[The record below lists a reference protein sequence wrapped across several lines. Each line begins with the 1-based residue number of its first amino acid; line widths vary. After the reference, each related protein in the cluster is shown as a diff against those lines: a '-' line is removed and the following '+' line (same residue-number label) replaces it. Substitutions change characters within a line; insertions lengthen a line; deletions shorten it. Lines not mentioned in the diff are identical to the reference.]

1 LKHLSILVLAVGVAV
16 AATPASFAA
25 TTHADQAA
33 DARFY
38 ASLKKLAPE
47 TRLDQICD
55 YEAMVRI
62 ARDRTPYHPDR
73 AQADAVSPSKHTET
87 SVRAT
92 GGAFRSGGHWYS
104 LSYACT
110 TTPDNMKVTS
120 FSYQIG
126 KQIPESEWQRYGLW
140 R

>member
-1 LKHLSILVLAVGVAV
+1 MKHLVTLIVAGALAG
-16 AATPASFAA
+16 AAAPAALA
-25 TTHADQAA
+25 TSRNDQV

-55 YEAMVRI
+55 YEAMARI
-62 ARDRTPYHPDR
+62 ARDRTPYRPDR
-73 AQADAVSPSKHTET
+73 AEAEAISPSKHTPT
-87 SVRAT
+87 SVRTT

-120 FSYQIG
+120 FTYQIG
-126 KQIPESEWQRYGLW
+126 KLIPESDWQRYGLW